1 MKNKALNYLFIAL
14 IIIGIIAVTIVASYY
29 GSLLFTS
36 ERFNV
41 GYFLPFVGF
50 VAVDVVLVGLSFK
63 FMINIIGGKK

>member
-14 IIIGIIAVTIVASYY
+14 IIIGIIGVTIVASYY

-36 ERFNV
+36 ETFNL
-41 GYFLPFVGF
+41 GYLLPFVGF
-50 VAVDVVLVGLSFK
+50 VALDIVLVGFSFK